1 MDPYNLK
8 PFERAATEPA
18 SREEFDT
25 WIEQHDTVALLEAD
39 IGDDRI
45 CVYASMNHFFWHAVL
60 VPRFEMTDEQAIDGL
75 LGWNMSADRTW
86 GLATQGD
93 RVWICDPIDYSGS
106 DVLDQGEKLIFL
118 RDFDAIDDGQLYVEM
133 NQKMM
138 HVLSLHHLPERNAW
152 CTIDGRGDIAE
163 VVQVHSVGNGRM
175 VSIERE
181 FLARYAAATD
191 QIFLR
196 MFDVTRFRTGDF
208 SGWADNQGRRELP
221 KSDTVRGS
229 LTVQRG
235 IGSYA
240 RGIQLA
246 DIAISKEKL
255 AQSLWTPF
263 NDDERQY
270 ASFIAHDWRNEVIKE
285 LSCDPNMLAN
295 YFTKQEGLPFQVTPA
310 FFRPEV
316 LTKYKADTEKYTV
329 ESNSISC
336 RGTWYMKGYDVNDA
350 GQIHVYLC
358 DLGDLPYKEQL
369 HWKSFNE
376 PPKAPLSES
385 VVRRDFGGQWST
397 EYNAL
402 QALKKQCRELQES
415 KAPWW
420 TIRDP
425 SLLRKLNYPLTDSR
439 DEWANEFL
447 YLDQLLVE
455 SLNERWLRGKAK
467 ELGRTK
473 VDSLRALKLVEECLI
488 GFEFDAGRARDVM
501 SPLHTVHNLRS
512 ELKGH
517 ASGSTA
523 KNREKEARE
532 THGSLLKQFRQ
543 TCQDCEESL
552 RVIATAFSDGEH
564 ASDE

>member
-1 MDPYNLK
+1 MK
-8 PFERAATEPA
+8 SFEYAATEPA
-18 SREEFDT
+18 SPEEFDA
-25 WIEQHDTVALLEAD
+25 WIEQPDTLALLECD
-39 IGDDRI
+39 IGDDHI
-45 CVYASMNHFFWHAVL
+45 CIYASMNQFFWHAVL
-60 VPRFEMTDEQAIDGL
+60 VPRFDLKDEQAIAGL
-75 LGWNMSADRTW
+75 LGWNMPADGTW

-106 DVLDQGEKLIFL
+106 DILDQGEKLVFV
-118 RDFDAIDDGQLYVEM
+118 RDFCAIDDGQSYIEM

-138 HVLSLHHLPERNAW
+138 HVLGLHHLPERNAW

-163 VVQVHSVGNGRM
+163 VVQIHSVGNGRV

-196 MFDVTRFRTGDF
+196 MFDVTRFRTGAF
-208 SGWADNQGRRELP
+208 SGWADNHGQRELP
-221 KSDTVRGS
+221 TSDTVHGS
-229 LTVQRG
+229 LTVQPG

-255 AQSLWTPF
+255 AQSLLPA
-263 NDDERQY
+263 NGDDERQY
-270 ASFIAHDWRNEVIKE
+270 ATFIAQDWRNKVTEE
-285 LSCDPNMLAN
+285 LSCSPYLLAN

-336 RGTWYMKGYDVNDA
+336 RGTWYLKGYDVNDA
-350 GQIHVYLC
+350 GQIHAYLC
-358 DLGDLPYKEQL
+358 DLGNLPFEEQL

-376 PPKAPLSES
+376 YPKASLSER

-397 EYNAL
+397 EYNSL
-402 QALKKQCRELQES
+402 DALKRQCREIQDS
-415 KAPWW
+415 NAPWW

-425 SLLRKLNYPLTDSR
+425 ALLRKLNDPLTDTR

-455 SLNERWLRGKAK
+455 SLNERWLRSRAK
-467 ELGRTK
+467 ELARTK
-473 VDSLRALKLVEECLI
+473 VDGRRALKLVEECLI
-488 GFEFDAGRARDVM
+488 GFGFDEVRAREVM
-501 SPLHTVHNLRS
+501 TPFHIVHTLRS

-523 KNREKEARE
+523 KQREKEARLA
-532 THGSLLKQFRQ
+532 HGSLLQQFRK

-552 RVIATAFSDGEH
+552 KVIANAFSDGDSAGEQ
-564 ASDE
+564 